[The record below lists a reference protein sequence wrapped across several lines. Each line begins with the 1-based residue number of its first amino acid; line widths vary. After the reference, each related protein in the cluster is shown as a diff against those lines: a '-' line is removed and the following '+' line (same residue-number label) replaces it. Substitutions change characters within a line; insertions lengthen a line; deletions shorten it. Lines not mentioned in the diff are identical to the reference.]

1 MAQKIKNSASKTT
14 HEDSSKLLVQID
26 EALAQ
31 TIGIAKVKCISQKD
45 DNKLLI
51 NFDYYDFKY
60 M

>member
-31 TIGIAKVKCISQKD
+31 TIGIAKVKCISLERRQQIID
-45 DNKLLI
+45 KLRLLWL
-51 NFDYYDFKY
+51 
-60 M
+60 

>member
-31 TIGIAKVKCISQKD
+31 TIGIAKVKCISQERRQQIID
-45 DNKLLI
+45 KLRLL
-51 NFDYYDFKY
+51 
-60 M
+60 